1 MGKAKHKLRDLS
13 ILSTFVFLAVVF
25 LLLAM
30 LIAEVEKTL
39 LTNAQRDIAFQYSEI
54 VEGFNAEK
62 VWGNQAV
69 FPLSEHDGRMMWL
82 YEMGIWILPTIT
94 YIACF
99 ILAGFVFYR
108 SKIRK
113 PLMLLTTS
121 ANRIAEND
129 LDFLIVYDKDDEMGL
144 LCKAFEKMRSAL
156 ESNNREMWRQMN
168 ERKKLNAA
176 FSHDLRTPLT
186 VIEGHL
192 GILQKYTPQEKL
204 SANDVMQTYVAMAGQ
219 IERLKSYTSSMNTLQ
234 RLEDIPIAR
243 KQLATD
249 DFIARLNDTA
259 EMVCEDKELSIS
271 DKTTSANIYVDPE
284 IVLQVFENLLSNAA
298 RYAKSA
304 IFIHYAIENDL
315 FAITVSADGMCFDG
329 IALKSAT
336 NPFYTTEKK
345 SATGQHLG
353 IGLNICKILCERHNG
368 NIVLANG
375 TKSGASVT
383 VRFGMTK

>member
-1 MGKAKHKLRDLS
+1 MGKVKHKLRDLS
-13 ILSTFVFLAVVF
+13 ILSAFVLLAIVF

-30 LIAEVEKTL
+30 LLTEIEKTW
-39 LTNAQRDIAFQYSEI
+39 LTNAQREIAFRYSEI

-69 FPLSEHDGRMMWL
+69 FSLSAHDGRMMWL
-82 YEMGIWILPTIT
+82 YEMGIWTLPPFT
-94 YIACF
+94 YLACF

-108 SKIRK
+108 SKIRR

-129 LDFLIVYDKDDEMGL
+129 LNFSIVYDKDDEMGL
-144 LCKAFEKMRSAL
+144 LCKAFEKMHSAL

-204 SANDVMQTYVAMAGQ
+204 SADDIMQTYAAMARQ
-219 IERLKSYTSSMNTLQ
+219 IERLKNYTSSMNTLQ
-234 RLEDIPIAR
+234 RLEDIPIMR
-243 KQLATD
+243 KQLAAS
-249 DFIARLNDTA
+249 DFTAGLNDTA
-259 EMVCEDKELSIS
+259 EMICENKKLSIS
-271 DKTTSANIYVDPE
+271 DKTAATNIRVDPE
-284 IVLQVFENLLSNAA
+284 IVSQVFENLLSNAV
-298 RYAKSA
+298 RYAKSS
-304 IFIHYAIENDL
+304 ISIQYAATNDT
-315 FAITVSADGMCFDG
+315 FSITVSDDGTGFDHT
-329 IALKSAT
+329 ALKSAT

-345 SATGQHLG
+345 TSAGQHLG
-353 IGLNICKILCERHNG
+353 LGLNICKILCERHNG
-368 NIVLANG
+368 NISLSNG
-375 TKSGASVT
+375 IETGASVT
-383 VRFGMTK
+383 VRFGMIE

>member
-304 IFIHYAIENDL
+304 IFIQYAIENDL
-315 FAITVSADGMCFDG
+315 FSITVSDDGMGFDG